1 MSKDEALQK
10 AKIYFTQKGHEK
22 MLPYFWANMI
32 LMGDSEPV
40 DLNTQ
45 NNKWWFIAAAV
56 ATIASLVIIFWLIFK
71 KSTPRKISG

>member
-1 MSKDEALQK
+1 
-10 AKIYFTQKGHEK
+10 